1 MSLLLTLAALAI
13 FCVQTFFSQQVQLP
27 AELSAQLPLIT
38 VVLLALAALLQLLA
52 VFRKQPEAKS
62 QSAAPV
68 ETRADETPQPSAEA
82 LAEAQVVQF
91 LARLQEKG
99 RLVDFAMDDITPHS
113 NEDIGAAARIV
124 HQGCQE
130 VLNDFFALQVV
141 HPGEEGDE
149 LSLAAD
155 FDPKAYRLVGKVP
168 ENPPFNGRVLHRGWK
183 TERINLPNLTDTSRE
198 VVAPAEVEID

>member
-1 MSLLLTLAALAI
+1 MSLILTLAALAI
-13 FCVQTFFSQQVQLP
+13 FCAQTFFAPQLNLPAHIAAQLP
-27 AELSAQLPLIT
+27 AVT
-38 VVLLALAALLQLLA
+38 VALLALAVLLQLMKL
-52 VFRKQPEAKS
+52 VQRKP
-62 QSAAPV
+62 AAPKSTAAGEV
-68 ETRADETPQPSAEA
+68 PKEEKTRPTADT

-130 VLNDFFALQVV
+130 VLKEFFALQAV
-141 HPGEEGDE
+141 HPGEEGEE

-155 FDPKAYRLVGKVP
+155 FDPRAYRLVGKVP

-183 TERINLPNLTDTSRE
+183 TEGIKLPQLTDTSRE
-198 VVAPAEVEID
+198 IVAPAEVEIG

>member
-1 MSLLLTLAALAI
+1 MSLLLTLAALVI
-13 FCVQTFFSQQVQLP
+13 FAGQTYYSDQLQLP
-27 AELSAQLPLIT
+27 VELAARLPLIT
-38 VVLLALAALLQLLA
+38 VSLLALAVLFQLLA
-52 VFRKQPEAKS
+52 LLRRKPDPSQPTAVAEAP
-62 QSAAPV
+62 AE
-68 ETRADETPQPSAEA
+68 ETVKPSAKA

-124 HQGCQE
+124 HQGCQD
-130 VLNDFFALQVV
+130 VLKDFFELKVV
-141 HPGEEGDE
+141 HPGEEGEE

-155 FDPKAYRLVGKVP
+155 FDPRAYRLVGKVP

-183 TERINLPNLTDTSRE
+183 TEQIKLPQLTDTARE